1 MQGKTVTA
9 EGAVAIDTQGFD
21 ALVHQYTSDL
31 LRFAHSRVKD
41 PQVAE
46 DLVQVTF
53 IAAWEG
59 RTRFSG
65 QSNIRT
71 WLYSILKNK
80 LADHYRKHYRD
91 PVVHG
96 ADKQE
101 GLPFDERGRWLTE
114 DRPEP
119 WPEETVADKERMD
132 LFLAHC
138 LAALPPNWRAAIE
151 MKFLRGDDA
160 SAICQELGISS
171 TNYWQQI
178 HRAKLK
184 LRDCISKQIASNR

>member
-1 MQGKTVTA
+1 MQEKRIVA
-9 EGAVAIDTQGFD
+9 EQEPVMDIEGFD
-21 ALVHQYTSDL
+21 ALVRDHTQGM
-31 LRFAHSRVKD
+31 LRFTINRVKD
-41 PQVAE
+41 AQVAE
-46 DLVQVTF
+46 DLVQTAF

-59 RTRFSG
+59 RHRFIG
-65 QSNIRT
+65 QSSKRT

-91 PVVHG
+91 PVIHDPGSVDH
-96 ADKQE
+96 DR
-101 GLPFDERGRWLTE
+101 FDANGRWRPE
-114 DRPEP
+114 DRPTP
-119 WPEETVADKERMD
+119 WPEEEGENKEALQRY
-132 LFLAHC
+132 LAKC
-138 LAALPPNWRAAIE
+138 LKELPESWRAAIE

-160 SAICQELGISS
+160 SAICQELGITA